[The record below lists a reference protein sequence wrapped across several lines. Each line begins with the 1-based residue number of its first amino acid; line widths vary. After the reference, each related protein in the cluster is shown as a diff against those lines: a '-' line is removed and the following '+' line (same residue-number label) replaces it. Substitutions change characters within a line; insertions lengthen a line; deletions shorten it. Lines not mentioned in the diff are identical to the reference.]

1 MVKMIGTPKDRR
13 HKMGYQHKVTP
24 ENKAKVLELLV
35 QSISTRE
42 ISART
47 GVPESTIYF
56 WIASDEEFASAWKP
70 QIVANHLKAV
80 SDNIRETEELK
91 KQIDGYI
98 TGDGDKKPDA
108 SMAPLLAIKA
118 KMLSQGHL
126 ASMGVLGKIAKGWTE
141 KLETNNKTELS
152 GGLSVSDVAKMDDG
166 ALHDTI
172 RNLTQQG

>member
-1 MVKMIGTPKDRR
+1 
-13 HKMGYQHKVTP
+13 MGYQHKVTP

-35 QSISTRE
+35 QSLSTRE

-70 QIVANHLKAV
+70 QIVANHLRAV
-80 SDNIRETEELK
+80 SDNIQESNELK
-91 KQIDGYI
+91 QQINDYLEKG
-98 TGDGDKKPDA
+98 DA
-108 SMAPLLAIKA
+108 SVAPLLAIKA

-152 GGLSVSDVAKMDDG
+152 GGLSVSDVDKMDDG